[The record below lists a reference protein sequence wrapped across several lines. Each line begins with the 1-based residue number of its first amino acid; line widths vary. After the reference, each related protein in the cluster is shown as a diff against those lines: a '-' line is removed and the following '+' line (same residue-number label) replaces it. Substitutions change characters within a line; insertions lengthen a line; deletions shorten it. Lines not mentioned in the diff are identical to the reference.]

1 MKKIKIYLLFIIIL
15 LIFLPI
21 IKTDSEEQSFY
32 TAQINEEKLYKVT
45 FNNFFINEIDKINN
59 MLKIREIELEPIN
72 NIEYIY
78 NVKSTDENLSEE
90 LLSSY
95 YEYMNNLNMAEYLL
109 KNNFIKIKSIKV
121 LNTYDEINKVLK
133 KNKYKISI
141 A

>member
-95 YEYMNNLNMAEYLL
+95 YEYMNNLNMTEYLL

>member
-95 YEYMNNLNMAEYLL
+95 YEYMNNLNMTEYLL

-133 KNKYKISI
+133 KYKSLDKK
-141 A
+141 

>member
-95 YEYMNNLNMAEYLL
+95 YEYMNNLNMTEYLL

-133 KNKYKISI
+133 KYKYKISI